1 MQRSIRKIPQKYSG
15 FTLIE
20 LMTTLSVAAI
30 AIALATPSFSNVVLN
45 NRMASSH
52 NLILSALATTRSEAI
67 TRGTNVTV
75 CASTNRTSC
84 NSSNWENG
92 WIIFSDYNGNQII
105 NAGTNNCLPGEDC
118 LLTVKGT
125 LGNGITVRNDIFANA
140 GWVQYNSQGVVDSA
154 GTFIMCDKRNER
166 RASAIN
172 INYIGHARKAVDSN
186 NPEDNIVN
194 DLDGANVV
202 CP

>member
-1 MQRSIRKIPQKYSG
+1 MQRSIRNYPYIFSG

-20 LMTTLSVAAI
+20 LMVTLAVAAI
-30 AIALATPSFSNVVLN
+30 AIALATPSFSNVVLK

-67 TRGTNVTV
+67 TRGTNMTV
-75 CASTNRTSC
+75 CASTNKTSC

-92 WIIFSDYNGNQII
+92 WIIFSDYNGDQII
-105 NAGTNNCLPGEDC
+105 DAGTSKCLPGEDC
-118 LLTVKGT
+118 VLVVKGA
-125 LGNGITVRNDIFANA
+125 LGNGITVRNAIFSNA

-154 GTFIMCDKRNER
+154 GTFTMCDKRKER

-172 INYIGHARKAVDSN
+172 INYIGHARKAVDTN

>member
-1 MQRSIRKIPQKYSG
+1 MQSNIQIFQHKSKG

-30 AIALATPSFSNVVLN
+30 AISLAAPSFNSVLLN
-45 NRMASSH
+45 NRLVSSH
-52 NLILSALATTRSEAI
+52 NLILAALATARSEAV
-67 TRGTNVTV
+67 TRGTNITI
-75 CASTNRTSC
+75 CASDNRTSC

-92 WIIFSDYNGNQII
+92 WIIFSDYNGNRNI
-105 NAGTNNCLPGEDC
+105 NPGTGKCLNGEDC
-118 LLTVKGT
+118 VLTIKSS
-125 LGNGITVRNDIFANA
+125 LDNGITVRNDIFTNA
-140 GWVQYNSQGVVDSA
+140 SWVQYNSQGVIDSA
-154 GTFIMCDKRNER
+154 GTFVMCDKRNSK

-172 INYIGHARKAVDSN
+172 INYVGHARKAEDTN

-194 DLDGANVV
+194 DLDGVNVV